1 MTIAALLRKKKKTKP
16 SNYGKFPGKTV
27 ECGRISA
34 KKKRKISKIAK
45 IGNKAKN
52 IAKKW
57 ICAIFK
63 YIIIKS
69 IECIVF
75 VKASTFIGNKS

>member
-34 KKKRKISKIAK
+34 KKISKIAK